1 MIMGKLTSIMD
12 NGLSVTAKPMSHME
26 SVSFGVWIRAGARY
40 EEIKNNGISH
50 LLEHL
55 LFKGTK
61 SRDMKKIKE
70 AIEGRGG
77 SFNGFTSEEVTC
89 YLVKLLAKDAE
100 LGVDILSDMVL
111 NPKLDE
117 KEIEKE
123 KSVIVEE
130 INMYKDIPAQHVHEI
145 LTEML
150 WPDQPLGMPLA
161 GTVESVNS
169 MQKKDVEAYKDTF
182 YNPNNMLL
190 IGAGRIKEDELLG
203 MAGKYLSRPTNQGP
217 SKFVKAVNNQRE
229 PLLKV
234 TKKDTEQ
241 THMALAFHAMNRLS
255 PDRYVAS
262 ILNIILGANMSSRL
276 FHAVRDELALCYEIS
291 SSVRKYEDAG
301 AFVVG
306 AGLDESNLVKA
317 LQVILKELNR
327 IKSEPVPNEELDR
340 AKEFYKGQ
348 LLFTMEDT
356 MSHML
361 WLGEKI
367 ISKEKE
373 LDVDKIIERVASIN
387 KDDIMRVAG
396 NIFKNEYMNLAV
408 IGPVKDEDGLKGAL
422 HL

>member
-1 MIMGKLTSIMD
+1 MDKLMEMMN
-12 NGLSVTAKPMSHME
+12 NGLVVAAKTMDHME
-26 SVSFGVWIRAGARY
+26 SVSLGIWIRAGARY
-40 EEIKNNGISH
+40 EDAKNNGISH

-55 LFKGTK
+55 LFKGTR
-61 SRDMKKIKE
+61 SRGMKEIKE

-89 YLVKLLAKDAE
+89 YLVKLLAKDAQ

-145 LTEML
+145 LTEMV

-161 GTVESVNS
+161 GTVESVNL
-169 MQKKDVEAYKDTF
+169 MQKRDVEAYKNAF

-190 IGAGRIKEDELLG
+190 IGAGRINEPELLG
-203 MAGKYLSRPTNQGP
+203 LAGKYLSRPATTEP
-217 SKFVKAVNNQRE
+217 AKFKKAVVAQRE
-229 PLLKV
+229 PFLKV
-234 TKKDTEQ
+234 IKKDTEQ

-255 PDRYVAS
+255 PDRYTAS

-276 FHAVRDELALCYEIS
+276 FHVIRDELALCYEIS
-291 SSVRKYEDAG
+291 TSVRKYEDVG
-301 AFVVG
+301 AFVIG
-306 AGLDESNLVKA
+306 AGLDGSNLVRA
-317 LQVILKELNR
+317 LEVILKELNR
-327 IKSEPVPNEELDR
+327 IKEESVPDEELDR

-348 LLFTMEDT
+348 LLFTLEDT

-367 ISKEKE
+367 ISNEKV
-373 LDVDKIIERVASIN
+373 LDVNKILEKVASIS
-387 KDDIMRVAG
+387 KDDIMRVARG
-396 NIFKNEYMNLAV
+396 IFKTESINLAV
-408 IGPVKDEDGLKGAL
+408 IGPIKDEDRLKGAL

>member
-1 MIMGKLTSIMD
+1 MGKLTSIMD
-12 NGLSVTAKPMSHME
+12 NGLAVAAKPMSHME
-26 SVSFGVWIRAGARY
+26 SVSFGIWIRAGARY
-40 EEIKNNGISH
+40 ENTKNNGISH

-61 SRDMKKIKE
+61 TRGMKEIKE

-117 KEIEKE
+117 KEVEKE

-169 MQKKDVEAYKDTF
+169 MQKRDVDAYNNTF

-190 IGAGRIKEDELLG
+190 IGTGRIKEDELLG
-203 MAGKYLSRPTNQGP
+203 LAGKYLSRPAKQEP
-217 SKFVKAVNNQRE
+217 AKFVEAFNNQRE

-234 TKKDTEQ
+234 AKKDTEQ

-255 PDRYVAS
+255 PDRYAAS
-262 ILNIILGANMSSRL
+262 ILNIVLGANMSSRL

-291 SSVRKYEDAG
+291 SSVRKYEDMG
-301 AFVVG
+301 AFVIG
-306 AGLDESNLVKA
+306 AGLDESNLVRA
-317 LQVILKELNR
+317 LDVIFKELNR
-327 IKSEPVPNEELDR
+327 IREEPVPDEELER

-373 LDVDKIIERVASIN
+373 LDVKKIMDRVASIN
-387 KDDIMRVAG
+387 KDDIMRIAG
-396 NIFKNEYMNLAV
+396 TIFKNESMNLAV
-408 IGPVKDEDGLKGAL
+408 IGPVKDENGLKGVL

>member
-1 MIMGKLTSIMD
+1 
-12 NGLSVTAKPMSHME
+12 
-26 SVSFGVWIRAGARY
+26 
-40 EEIKNNGISH
+40 
-50 LLEHL
+50 
-55 LFKGTK
+55 
-61 SRDMKKIKE
+61 MKEIKE

-130 INMYKDIPAQHVHEI
+130 INMYKDIPSQHVHEI

-150 WPDQPLGMPLA
+150 WPGQPLGMPLA
-161 GTVESVNS
+161 GTVNNVNS
-169 MQKKDVEAYKDTF
+169 MQKKDVDIYKNTF
-182 YNPNNMLL
+182 YSPNNMLL
-190 IGAGRIKEDELLG
+190 IGAGRIKEDKLLG
-203 MAGKYLSRPTNQGP
+203 LAGKYLSMP
-217 SKFVKAVNNQRE
+217 SQTKPPKFLKAVNNQSK
-229 PLLKV
+229 PLMKIL
-234 TKKDTEQ
+234 KKDTEQ

-276 FHAVRDELALCYEIS
+276 FNVVRDELALCYEIS

-306 AGLDESNLVKA
+306 AGLDESNLVRAIK
-317 LQVILKELNR
+317 VILKELNR
-327 IKSEPVPNEELDR
+327 IKVEPVPDEELER

-367 ISKEKE
+367 ASNETE
-373 LDVDKIIERVASIN
+373 LDANRIIDKVASIS

-396 NIFKNEYMNLAV
+396 AVFKDELMNFAV
-408 IGPVKDEDGLKGAL
+408 IGPIKDEDGLKGAL
-422 HL
+422 NL

>member
-1 MIMGKLTSIMD
+1 MSELTRIMD
-12 NGLSVTAKPMSHME
+12 NGLAVTAKPMSHME
-26 SVSFGVWIRAGARY
+26 SVAFGIWIRAGARY
-40 EEIKNNGISH
+40 EDKKNNGISH

-70 AIEGRGG
+70 SIEGRGG

-169 MQKKDVEAYKDTF
+169 MQKKDVDLYKDTF
-182 YNPNNMLL
+182 YNANNMLL
-190 IGAGRIKEDELLG
+190 IGTGKIKEDELSG
-203 MAGKYLSRPTNQGP
+203 MAGKYLSRTTKQGP
-217 SKFVKAVNNQRE
+217 SKFVKAVNNQSRPVLE
-229 PLLKV
+229 V
-234 TKKDTEQ
+234 MKKDTEQ

-255 PDRYVAS
+255 PDRYAAS

-327 IKSEPVPNEELDR
+327 IKSEPVPDEELER

-356 MSHML
+356 MSHM
-361 WLGEKI
+361 
-367 ISKEKE
+367 
-373 LDVDKIIERVASIN
+373 
-387 KDDIMRVAG
+387 
-396 NIFKNEYMNLAV
+396 
-408 IGPVKDEDGLKGAL
+408 
-422 HL
+422 

>member
-1 MIMGKLTSIMD
+1 MDKLVKIMD
-12 NGLSVTAKPMSHME
+12 NGLAVATKPMSHME
-26 SVSFGVWIRAGARY
+26 SVSLGIWIKAGARY
-40 EEIKNNGISH
+40 EGKNNNGISH
-50 LLEHL
+50 ILEHL

-117 KEIEKE
+117 KEIENE
-123 KSVIVEE
+123 KSVIIEE

-169 MQKKDVEAYKDTF
+169 MQKRDVDAYKEIF

-190 IGAGRIKEDELLG
+190 VGTGRIEENELLG
-203 MAGKYLSRPTNQGP
+203 LAGKYLSVSPRAEPP
-217 SKFVKAVNNQRE
+217 KFIKAVNSQRE

-234 TKKDTEQ
+234 SKKDTEQ
-241 THMALAFHAMNRLS
+241 THMALAFHAPNRLS
-255 PDRYVAS
+255 PYRYAAS

-276 FHAVRDELALCYEIS
+276 FHVVRDELALCYEIS

-301 AFVVG
+301 AFVIG
-306 AGLDESNLVKA
+306 AGLDESNLIRA
-317 LQVILKELNR
+317 LEVILRELNR
-327 IKSEPVPNEELDR
+327 IQNEPIPDEELER

-361 WLGEKI
+361 WFGEKI
-367 ISKEKE
+367 ASKEKE
-373 LDVDKIIERVASIN
+373 LDAKKIMDRVASIS
-387 KDDIMRVAG
+387 KDDIMKVAG
-396 NIFKNEYMNLAV
+396 MIFKDESMNLAV
-408 IGPVKDEDGLKGAL
+408 IGPVEDERRLKGAL

>member
-1 MIMGKLTSIMD
+1 MLMGKLIEIMD
-12 NGLSVTAKPMSHME
+12 NGLSVAAKPMSHME
-26 SVSFGVWIRAGARY
+26 SVSFGIWIKAGVRY
-40 EEIKNNGISH
+40 EKTKNNGISH

-61 SRDMKKIKE
+61 TRGMKEIKE

-77 SFNGFTSEEVTC
+77 NFNGFTSEDVTC
-89 YLVKLLAKDAE
+89 YLVKLLAKDAS

-145 LTEML
+145 LTQML

-169 MQKKDVEAYKDTF
+169 MQRKDVDAYKETF

-190 IGAGRIKEDELLG
+190 IGTGRIKENELLG
-203 MAGKYLSRPTNQGP
+203 LAGKYLSVSAKAEPP
-217 SKFVKAVNNQRE
+217 KFIKAVNNQRE
-229 PLLKV
+229 PLLEV
-234 TKKDTEQ
+234 AKKDTEQ
-241 THMALAFHAMNRLS
+241 THMALAFHAPNRLS
-255 PDRYVAS
+255 PDRYAVS

-276 FHAVRDELALCYEIS
+276 FHVIRDELALCYEIS

-301 AFVVG
+301 AFVIG

-317 LQVILKELNR
+317 LEVTLKELNR
-327 IKSEPVPNEELDR
+327 IKDDTVSDEELER

-373 LDVDKIIERVASIN
+373 LDVEKIMDRMDSIN
-387 KDDIMRVAG
+387 KDDIMRIAG
-396 NIFKNEYMNLAV
+396 TIFKNESMNLAV
-408 IGPVKDEDGLKGAL
+408 IGPVKDEDRLKGVL

>member
-1 MIMGKLTSIMD
+1 MNKLAEIMD
-12 NGLSVTAKPMSHME
+12 NGLAVAAKPMSHME
-26 SVSFGVWIRAGARY
+26 SVSFGIWIKAGARY
-40 EEIKNNGISH
+40 ENTKNNGISH

-61 SRDMKKIKE
+61 TRGMREIKE
-70 AIEGRGG
+70 SIEGRGG

-161 GTVESVNS
+161 GTVEGVNS
-169 MQKKDVEAYKDTF
+169 MQKKDVDIYKNTF

-190 IGAGRIKEDELLG
+190 IGTGRIKEPELIG
-203 MAGKYLSRPTNQGP
+203 FAGKYLSRPAKQEP
-217 SKFVKAVNNQRE
+217 PKFVKAVNDQRE
-229 PLLKV
+229 PVMKV

-241 THMALAFHAMNRLS
+241 THMALAFHAPNRLS
-255 PDRYVAS
+255 PDRYATS

-276 FHAVRDELALCYEIS
+276 FHVVRDELALCYEIS
-291 SSVRKYEDAG
+291 SSVRKYADAG

-306 AGLDESNLVKA
+306 AGLDELNLVKT
-317 LQVILKELNR
+317 LEVIFKELNR
-327 IKSEPVPNEELDR
+327 IKVEPIPDKELER
-340 AKEFYKGQ
+340 AKEFYRGQ

-367 ISKEKE
+367 ISGEKE
-373 LDVDKIIERVASIN
+373 LDVNKIMDRVASIN

-396 NIFKNEYMNLAV
+396 NIFKDEYINLAV
-408 IGPVKDEDGLKGAL
+408 IGPVKDESVLKGIL